1 MTAPICIL
9 AIVVCILLSAFFSA
23 AEMSYSSANR
33 VRIENRAEDGQNSAK
48 RALNILRRYDD
59 MISTIL
65 VGNNLVN
72 IAASSL
78 GSVVVIILIGESYTW
93 ISTVVITV
101 LVVIFGETIPKIIA
115 KKKANGLA
123 LAFSVPLR
131 ALMILLYPV
140 TFVVVKL
147 VELLTKSMK
156 GDRDEETD
164 AADELH
170 TIIETAENEAVIDG
184 DSSELVSAAIDFEDV
199 SASEVMTARVDLVAV
214 DIDDDWEEI
223 KELIIN
229 APFSRIPVYEDSID
243 NVIGI
248 LSVKHFLKRL
258 IDEDS
263 FDIREMLMPPFFVY
277 KTMKLPAV
285 LDMVRRQQQ
294 HLVIVTDEYGGT
306 LGAVS
311 LEDVMEELVG
321 EIWDEKDVIEE
332 EIIEKKENTF
342 IIDGDMPISDF
353 VELMEWD
360 EDDFE
365 FESETVGGWCI
376 EIAGGFPSAGQE
388 FSYKDAQIR
397 ILEADE
403 RRVLEIELKKA
414 RKED

>member
-332 EIIEKKENTF
+332 EIIEKNENTF